1 MTIVLVN
8 VSNNSQDHNSVTS
21 CNHLCYSFVVLVL
34 NFLRLCFYCSVY
46 AMSLKREVYWYM
58 IIKAKTLLWAM
69 TINFG
74 SLYHTCTHT
83 CVIDIFD
90 DKTYHSQCCN
100 LYPLQQQ
107 WRLFTP
113 NITYQAVIYHV
124 FRKFSSINFYTI
136 YKVFCTALFTVIANY
151 CYYITIYILSILEL
165 MCFMLCQLVIFILQT
180 FHQYQQHPAII

>member
-34 NFLRLCFYCSVY
+34 NFYGFAFTALYMHWAS
-46 AMSLKREVYWYM
+46 KGEVYWYM

-74 SLYHTCTHT
+74 PVYHTCTHT

-100 LYPLQQQ
+100 LYPFQQQ
-107 WRLFTP
+107 WCLFSP

-124 FRKFSSINFYTI
+124 FRKFSSINFYTL
-136 YKVFCTALFTVIANY
+136 YKVFCTTLFTVIANY
-151 CYYITIYILSILEL
+151 CYTSQYI
-165 MCFMLCQLVIFILQT
+165 F
-180 FHQYQQHPAII
+180 YQS